1 MICAQCGT
9 ENPEGAA
16 TCSECGVSL
25 QTPSVGA
32 PAYGVVQPTSSM
44 ALVSLILGILGW
56 VVLPV
61 IGSVVAVVFGHLALG
76 EIDRSGDQLSG
87 RGMAQVGLIL
97 GYSALGLQLLS
108 VVLVVVLPMVGCGFC
123 SICGALGAAAENWF

>member
-9 ENPEGAA
+9 ENPEGAEA
-16 TCSECGVSL
+16 CSECGVSL

-44 ALVSLILGILGW
+44 AMVSLILGILGW
-56 VVLPV
+56 TVLPV
-61 IGSVVAVVFGHLALG
+61 IGSVVAVVFGHLGLS

-97 GYSALGLQLLS
+97 GYSALAVQLLS
-108 VVLVVVLPMVGCGFC
+108 VVLFVVLPIFGCGFC
-123 SICGALGAAAENWF
+123 SLCSALGSVVHSWS

>member
-1 MICAQCGT
+1 
-9 ENPEGAA
+9 
-16 TCSECGVSL
+16 
-25 QTPSVGA
+25 
-32 PAYGVVQPTSSM
+32 M

-61 IGSVVAVVFGHLALG
+61 IGSVVAVVFGHAALR
-76 EIDRSGDQLSG
+76 EIDHSGDQLSG

-108 VVLVVVLPMVGCGFC
+108 VVLFVVLPMVGCGFC
-123 SICGALGAAAENWF
+123 SICSALGAIVEGWS

>member
-1 MICAQCGT
+1 MICAQCGA
-9 ENPEGAA
+9 ENPEGAE

-25 QTPSVGA
+25 QTPAAGA

-56 VVLPV
+56 TVLPV
-61 IGSVVAVVFGHLALG
+61 IGSVVAVIFGHLALG

-97 GYSALGLQLLS
+97 GYSALAVTLLG
-108 VVLVVVLPMVGCGFC
+108 VVLFVVLPIFGCGFC
-123 SICGALGAAAENWF
+123 SICSALGGVVQSWS

>member
-9 ENPEGAA
+9 ENPAGAEA
-16 TCSECGVSL
+16 CSECGVSL
-25 QTPSVGA
+25 QTPSAGA

-56 VVLPV
+56 TVLPM
-61 IGSVVAVVFGHLALG
+61 IGSVVAVIFGHLALG

-97 GYSALGLQLLS
+97 GYSALAVQLLS
-108 VVLVVVLPMVGCGFC
+108 VVLFVVLPIFGCGFC
-123 SICGALGAAAENWF
+123 SICGALGGIFQSWS